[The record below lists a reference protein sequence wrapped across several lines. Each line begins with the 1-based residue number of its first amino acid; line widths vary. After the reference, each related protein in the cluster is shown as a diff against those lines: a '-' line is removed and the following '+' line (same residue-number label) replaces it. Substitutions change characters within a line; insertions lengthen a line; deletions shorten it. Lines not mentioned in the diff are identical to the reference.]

1 MYQKPDVNH
10 RILTNKSQKRMIST
24 AKRLKFNGMEFANHK
39 HGCLACWAE
48 IEVFVTSRAWP
59 LLLVFVLMAVVC
71 GCGDEGS
78 VVSPFSDADVSTP
91 DELQGQALLENMSHH
106 GGIRVELEQIKLSL
120 ITDDAGAYSLP
131 SEIADGEWTLKATY
145 PYFMS
150 VEEKFTI
157 VNGIPESEI
166 ETMELGQQIVFD
178 VTPERLIYTYGETV
192 NIMVSVRNVGFEATT
207 ISSATSP
214 MTAFAVRRDGETVVG
229 GLFPG
234 AGAEPQSVT
243 LQPGEVQTFEL
254 NWIIDNPDLDVGDYQ
269 IYGILCASADY
280 PDYFSQESSTAAE
293 LNESLYKKLTPA
305 TITIQ

>member
-1 MYQKPDVNH
+1 M
-10 RILTNKSQKRMIST
+10 
-24 AKRLKFNGMEFANHK
+24 
-39 HGCLACWAE
+39 
-48 IEVFVTSRAWP
+48 
-59 LLLVFVLMAVVC
+59 
-71 GCGDEGS
+71 
-78 VVSPFSDADVSTP
+78 
-91 DELQGQALLENMSHH
+91 
-106 GGIRVELEQIKLSL
+106 
-120 ITDDAGAYSLP
+120 
-131 SEIADGEWTLKATY
+131 
-145 PYFMS
+145 
-150 VEEKFTI
+150 EEKFTI

-192 NIMVSVRNVGFEATT
+192 NIVVSVRNVGSEATT
-207 ISSATSP
+207 ISSASSP

-269 IYGILCASADY
+269 IYGLLCASADY

-293 LNESLYKKLTPA
+293 LNESLYTKLAPA